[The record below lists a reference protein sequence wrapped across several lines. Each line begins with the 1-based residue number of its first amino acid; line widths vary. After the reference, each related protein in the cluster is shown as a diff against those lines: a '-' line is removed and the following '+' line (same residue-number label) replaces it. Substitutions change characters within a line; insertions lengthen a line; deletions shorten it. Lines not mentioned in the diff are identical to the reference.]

1 MNEFKTVDDILD
13 YAIAR
18 EQEAADFYASISEKM
33 ERPWMKAVFEDFAR
47 EEKGHKAKLEAI
59 KKGELLVSIAGKVQ
73 DLKIGDYLVEVSP
86 DEGDLDYQKALVIA
100 MKREK
105 ASFKLYSDLASKTD
119 DENVK
124 QTFLTLAQE
133 EAKHKLRFEVEYDDL
148 VLTEN

>member
-1 MNEFKTVDDILD
+1 MTEFKTVDDILN
-13 YAIAR
+13 YAIER
-18 EQEAADFYASISEKM
+18 EQEAADFYADLSDKM

-59 KKGELLVSIAGKVQ
+59 KKGELLLSIANKVQ

-105 ASFKLYSDLASKTD
+105 ASFRLYSDLASKTD

>member
-105 ASFKLYSDLASKTD
+105 SSFKLYSDLASKTD

-124 QTFLTLAQE
+124 ETFLTLAQE

>member
-1 MNEFKTVDDILD
+1 MTEFKTVDDILD

-18 EQEAADFYASISEKM
+18 EQEAADFYAGLADKM

-105 ASFKLYSDLASKTD
+105 SSFKLYSDLASKTD

-124 QTFLTLAQE
+124 ETFLTLAQE

>member
-1 MNEFKTVDDILD
+1 MTEFKTVDDILN
-13 YAIAR
+13 YAIDR
-18 EQEAADFYASISEKM
+18 EQEAADFYKDLSDKM

-59 KKGELLVSIAGKVQ
+59 KKGELLVSIADKVQ

-86 DEGDLDYQKALVIA
+86 DDGELDYQKALVIA

-105 ASFKLYSDLASKTD
+105 ASFKLYSDLAAKTD